1 MKLVRWLLRGI
12 APNGR
17 VMEPGEEMLLEDHI
31 LLSDHQVDLTA
42 IAAGNDAAT
51 RDQAQRDA
59 VTAREKAATEQ
70 ADADL
75 VAARED
81 AKQAEIA
88 RAETEKAAAEAGK
101 PAADAERLGA
111 AADKAAVV
119 ADHAAGGLVA
129 AENAVAAEQV
139 KKDERDRLVAAAP
152 PVETPL
158 VAEHLVAATPP
169 VGAPAVES
177 VPEPVFEP
185 APAPE
190 PPPEG

>member
-51 RDQAQRDA
+51 RDQ
-59 VTAREKAATEQ
+59 
-70 ADADL
+70 
-75 VAARED
+75 
-81 AKQAEIA
+81 
-88 RAETEKAAAEAGK
+88 
-101 PAADAERLGA
+101 
-111 AADKAAVV
+111 
-119 ADHAAGGLVA
+119 
-129 AENAVAAEQV
+129 
-139 KKDERDRLVAAAP
+139 
-152 PVETPL
+152 VETPL

-169 VGAPAVES
+169 VGAPVVES

>member
-42 IAAGNDAAT
+42 IA
-51 RDQAQRDA
+51 
-59 VTAREKAATEQ
+59 
-70 ADADL
+70 
-75 VAARED
+75 
-81 AKQAEIA
+81 
-88 RAETEKAAAEAGK
+88 
-101 PAADAERLGA
+101 
-111 AADKAAVV
+111 
-119 ADHAAGGLVA
+119 
-129 AENAVAAEQV
+129 
-139 KKDERDRLVAAAP
+139 AAAP